1 MSACS
6 TLCDPYLNLFRGI
19 IPPLG
24 GTIDLSPILAFIA
37 LDVSA
42 ARTPRAISELHAL
55 PWLPCASLSHV
66 PAKLCCEAMQPPCCW
81 QTCALAM
88 CLRALLPEVLQVIT
102 AICPSMAALSNCL
115 LLPAAVLQH
124 CSSPAL
130 RAE

>member
-42 ARTPRAISELHAL
+42 ARTPRAMSERHAL
-55 PWLPCASLSHV
+55 LRQASRLLVSCACHAVLSGHATSLLLADLCTGHV
-66 PAKLCCEAMQPPCCW
+66 PA
-81 QTCALAM
+81 
-88 CLRALLPEVLQVIT
+88 
-102 AICPSMAALSNCL
+102 
-115 LLPAAVLQH
+115 
-124 CSSPAL
+124 CSAS
-130 RAE
+130 